1 MFQKSVLKKH
11 IRSLDKFL
19 LNSAYD
25 KFLKIFSR
33 KRINEI
39 VKLKE
44 EEYAEGFL
52 RDLFVKVLGYKL
64 KPDENFNLVREMKN
78 PTNSK
83 KTDAAILKNGNA
95 IAVIELKSTKT
106 KDLTKVTEQAFNYKN
121 NHPFCKYVITS
132 NFQKLRFYVEH
143 SNEYQE
149 FNLFACK
156 KTDFELLYLILNK
169 ENIFID
175 IPQKL
180 KEETKFHEEKISKKF
195 YKDYSNLKNEI
206 FENLILRNKKIDKL
220 TLFKKS
226 QKLLNRLI
234 FIFFAEDYGLMPP
247 NSIFEIIDK
256 YKKLIQLD
264 EYKKLYEIYKEYFNY
279 INTGRE
285 GKFYANNIPAYNGGL
300 FAKDKIL
307 DNLKIDDKILK
318 NEVLKLA
325 SYDFST
331 ELDVN
336 ILGHI
341 FEHSLN
347 EIEEMEKK
355 INLQG
360 FKNLEGLKTSKRKK
374 DGVFYTPKYITQYIV
389 ENTIGTLCT
398 EKRKEMNIYEI
409 EFDNSYNT
417 KRGRLNKKGK
427 ALFITFNNYKK
438 WLESLK
444 ILDPACGS
452 GAFLNQALQFLIKEH
467 KFIDDLTAELTKQKI
482 RLFDTD
488 KNILENNLYGVDIND
503 ESVEIAKLS
512 LWLRTAK
519 KGRKLSN
526 LNKNIKCGNSLID
539 DKKIE
544 KEKAFNWN
552 IEFKEIM
559 KNGGF
564 DIVIGNPPYFNI
576 QTLGRKSKIAQ
587 SIQDNYPEI
596 WQDKSDIIFYFIAKA
611 IELSK
616 NKISFIVSNAFLFS
630 DKAKKLRNFI
640 LDNTNFTK
648 ITNFERYMVFEDA
661 LITTAIIELDKNKS
675 KKKTLAYSFK
685 NKKYKQEEISS
696 FLNLDKN
703 YFSVNFEKNKVF
715 ALVNNKISKIN
726 EKIDNNYPKIKDII
740 KIGKGMETA
749 ANKVFIFNN
758 YPFQFPKEFIKK
770 RMSGE
775 IIKKYGIENLKEYI
789 LYFENIEN
797 FDELTKSIQNHL
809 LKNKKFLEN
818 RADKKRRK
826 TAKWW
831 NYTFPM
837 HKNFYHLDKIFCSY
851 RAKENI
857 FCFDD
862 SNEYIGLTNTTVIFD
877 TNENINLKY
886 LLTCLNSKVLNF
898 RYKSIGKQT
907 GSGVF
912 EYVPNA
918 VEKLPIPEI
927 SKEKQ
932 KPFIEK
938 SDKMI
943 SLHKKLE
950 FEKHNFLKTL
960 QEEKGII
967 KLTKKLQNFQL
978 LKYDEFKNN
987 LRKQKIKIKLGSEN
1001 NEWREYFEKTKEK
1014 INHLQIQIDKTDK
1027 IIDKMVY
1034 KLYKLNEEE
1043 IKIICEN

>member
-279 INTGRE
+279 INAGRE

-482 RLFDTD
+482 RLFDID
-488 KNILENNLYGVDIND
+488 KNILENNLFGVDINE
-503 ESVEIAKLS
+503 ESVDIAKLS
-512 LWLRTAK
+512 LWLRTAQ
-519 KGRKLSN
+519 KGRKLST
-526 LNKNIKCGNSLID
+526 LNENIKCGNSLID
-539 DKKIE
+539 DPKIAGN
-544 KEKAFNWN
+544 KAFDWN
-552 IEFKEIM
+552 LEFKEIM
-559 KNGGF
+559 DNGGF
-564 DIVIGNPPYFNI
+564 DVVIGNPPYVAI
-576 QTLGRKSKIAQ
+576 QGIKWNERRHLETVYKTAIGRFDLYTLFIEKALQIKKQFS
-587 SIQDNYPEI
+587 
-596 WQDKSDIIFYFIAKA
+596 YF
-611 IELSK
+611 
-616 NKISFIVSNAFLFS
+616 SFIVPGKFLNNKQFKQTRKILCENHSVEVLKIDDKVFNEAQVDSVILLNYGKNINEYNKYKSFQLSEGKLELLSETSIENILSEEQYTFRLEISDNFDYLIKKIEENSILVSQIAEVKDGIVAGVIKDILFINDKINDNCEKLYFGKHISKYYLNNTDVWVNYMPNEMMREEKKRKRDKRIGLWMRDKKIFEREKIIYRKVGKELIATFAQKGIYYEQTAHSCHVTNKKFHHKYILCIFNSNLFKFYYHKTNS
-630 DKAKKLRNFI
+630 QGGNIFPQLRISSIKKLPIKQINIVEQNKFI
-640 LDNTNFTK
+640 EKADL
-648 ITNFERYMVFEDA
+648 M
-661 LITTAIIELDKNKS
+661 L
-675 KKKTLAYSFK
+675 
-685 NKKYKQEEISS
+685 
-696 FLNLDKN
+696 FL
-703 YFSVNFEKNKVF
+703 NKVF
-715 ALVNNKISKIN
+715 QTDKDNFLQTLRE
-726 EKIDNNYPKIKDII
+726 EK
-740 KIGKGMETA
+740 
-749 ANKVFIFNN
+749 
-758 YPFQFPKEFIKK
+758 
-770 RMSGE
+770 S
-775 IIKKYGIENLKEYI
+775 
-789 LYFENIEN
+789 
-797 FDELTKSIQNHL
+797 L
-809 LKNKKFLEN
+809 LKLS
-818 RADKKRRK
+818 R
-826 TAKWW
+826 
-831 NYTFPM
+831 
-837 HKNFYHLDKIFCSY
+837 
-851 RAKENI
+851 
-857 FCFDD
+857 
-862 SNEYIGLTNTTVIFD
+862 
-877 TNENINLKY
+877 
-886 LLTCLNSKVLNF
+886 
-898 RYKSIGKQT
+898 
-907 GSGVF
+907 
-912 EYVPNA
+912 
-918 VEKLPIPEI
+918 
-927 SKEKQ
+927 
-932 KPFIEK
+932 
-938 SDKMI
+938 
-943 SLHKKLE
+943 
-950 FEKHNFLKTL
+950 
-960 QEEKGII
+960 
-967 KLTKKLQNFQL
+967 KLQNFHNMEF
-978 LKYDEFKNN
+978 DEFKKE
-987 LRKQKIKIKLGSEN
+987 LRKKKVKFSLGTEN

-1034 KLYKLNEEE
+1034 ELYKLNEEE